1 MKKQMIPALV
11 GFWVG
16 HVVTSVLLFGWMML
30 GILWYFMGT
39 SDLWYDVTAIM
50 IALLIPL
57 MAGGLTRKKRPY
69 IPVKSLWM
77 AAGVDVILLALI
89 LVVYH
94 GITAWGN
101 YGLGATVLQGL
112 LLDGTML
119 VAGIPFLLEKMSGI
133 TYAAWETSQEIV
145 GLFLPPLAFTVG
157 YLLAKRP
164 E

>member
-1 MKKQMIPALV
+1 
-11 GFWVG
+11 
-16 HVVTSVLLFGWMML
+16 
-30 GILWYFMGT
+30 
-39 SDLWYDVTAIM
+39 
-50 IALLIPL
+50 
-57 MAGGLTRKKRPY
+57 
-69 IPVKSLWM
+69 M

-89 LVVYH
+89 LAVYH

-119 VAGIPFLLEKMSGI
+119 VAGIPLLLEKISGI
-133 TYAAWETSQEIV
+133 TCVVWETSQEIV

-164 E
+164 EYGLEHEEPPAFLQAALFNQW

>member
-30 GILWYFMGT
+30 GIQWYFMGT
-39 SDLWYDVTAIM
+39 SDLWYDVTTIM

-77 AAGVDVILLALI
+77 AAGADMILLALI
-89 LVVYH
+89 LAVYH
-94 GITAWGN
+94 GIVACGN
-101 YGLGATVLQGL
+101 YGLGATVFQGL
-112 LLDGTML
+112 LLDGTILATGVPL
-119 VAGIPFLLEKMSGI
+119 VLEKISGI
-133 TYAAWETSQEIV
+133 TYAAREINQEIV

>member
-16 HVVTSVLLFGWMML
+16 HVVTSVLLLVWMML

-69 IPVKSLWM
+69 IPVKIGRASCRER
-77 AAGVDVILLALI
+77 V
-89 LVVYH
+89 
-94 GITAWGN
+94 
-101 YGLGATVLQGL
+101 
-112 LLDGTML
+112 
-119 VAGIPFLLEKMSGI
+119 
-133 TYAAWETSQEIV
+133 
-145 GLFLPPLAFTVG
+145 
-157 YLLAKRP
+157 
-164 E
+164 

>member
-16 HVVTSVLLFGWMML
+16 HVVTSVLLFGWIML

-39 SDLWYDVTAIM
+39 SELWYDVTAILV
-50 IALLIPL
+50 ALLIPL

-77 AAGVDVILLALI
+77 AAGADMILI
-89 LVVYH
+89 LAVYH
-94 GITAWGN
+94 GIVACGN
-101 YGLGATVLQGL
+101 YGLGATVFQGL
-112 LLDGTML
+112 LLDGTIL
-119 VAGIPFLLEKMSGI
+119 ATGVPFVLEKIGGI
-133 TYAAWETSQEIV
+133 TYAARETSQEIM

-157 YLLAKRP
+157 YLVAKRP

>member
-11 GFWVG
+11 GFWLG

-57 MAGGLTRKKRPY
+57 MAGGLTRKKQPY

-89 LVVYH
+89 LAVYH
-94 GITAWGN
+94 GIVACGN
-101 YGLGATVLQGL
+101 CGLGATVFQKL
-112 LLDGTML
+112 LLDGTIL
-119 VAGIPFLLEKMSGI
+119 ATGVPLLLEK
-133 TYAAWETSQEIV
+133 
-145 GLFLPPLAFTVG
+145 
-157 YLLAKRP
+157 RP
-164 E
+164 EFKGGRPDHPGSFSERQLRPDPEPGAVAGEY

>member
-16 HVVTSVLLFGWMML
+16 HVVTSVLLFGWIML

-39 SDLWYDVTAIM
+39 SDLWYDVTAILV
-50 IALLIPL
+50 ALLIPL
-57 MAGGLTRKKRPY
+57 MAGGLTRKKQPY

-89 LVVYH
+89 LVVYYR
-94 GITAWGN
+94 TVACGN
-101 YGLGATVLQGL
+101 YGLGTTVFQGL
-112 LLDGTML
+112 LLDGTILATGVPL
-119 VAGIPFLLEKMSGI
+119 VLEKIGGI
-133 TYAAWETSQEIV
+133 TYAVRETSQEIT

>member
-16 HVVTSVLLFGWMML
+16 HVVTSVLLFGWIML

-39 SDLWYDVTAIM
+39 SDLWYDVTAILV
-50 IALLIPL
+50 ALLIPL

-89 LVVYH
+89 LAVYH
-94 GITAWGN
+94 GIVACGN
-101 YGLGATVLQGL
+101 YGLGATVFQGL
-112 LLDGTML
+112 LLDGTIL
-119 VAGIPFLLEKMSGI
+119 ATGVPFVLEKISGI
-133 TYAAWETSQEIV
+133 TYAVRETSQEIT

>member
-30 GILWYFMGT
+30 GIQWYFMGT

-77 AAGVDVILLALI
+77 AAGADMILLALI
-89 LVVYH
+89 LAVYH
-94 GITAWGN
+94 GIVACGN
-101 YGLGATVLQGL
+101 YGLGATVFQGL
-112 LLDGTML
+112 LLDGTILATGVPL
-119 VAGIPFLLEKMSGI
+119 VLEKISGI
-133 TYAAWETSQEIV
+133 TYAAREINQEIV